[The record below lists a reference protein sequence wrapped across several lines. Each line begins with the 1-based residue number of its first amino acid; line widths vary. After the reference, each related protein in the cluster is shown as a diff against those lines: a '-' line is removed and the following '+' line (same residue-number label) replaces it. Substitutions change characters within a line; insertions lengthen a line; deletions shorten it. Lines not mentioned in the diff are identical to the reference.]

1 MITRDEYI
9 SQLEDKSY
17 RRDYERIIAF
27 QNEHF
32 IPAVRFD
39 TAMFLMQ
46 TAAMRQPKNVLEI
59 GFGSGASSVFIR
71 HGLQNV
77 AGYLITTLERDNNRY
92 VRGKA
97 LLEQLCIQDIEL
109 VKCDAFDWLHNC
121 DAEFDYI
128 FLDAVKRDYIDYLPI
143 IKKILGKNGILIV
156 DNTFFNDKVLR
167 PIDEL
172 EEKYRSGVGLL
183 DQFNRTLA
191 GDGDFVTMM
200 YNIGDGMTIAIKR

>member
-1 MITRDEYI
+1 MTPDEYI

-27 QNEHF
+27 QDEHF

-77 AGYLITTLERDNNRY
+77 AGYRITTLERDNNRY

-128 FLDAVKRDYIDYLPI
+128 FLDAVKRDYIGYLPI

-156 DNTFFNDKVLR
+156 DNTFFNEKVLR

>member
-1 MITRDEYI
+1 MTPDEYI

-27 QNEHF
+27 HNEHF

-77 AGYLITTLERDNNRY
+77 AGYRITTLERDNNRY

-128 FLDAVKRDYIDYLPI
+128 FLDAVKRDYIGYLPI

>member
-1 MITRDEYI
+1 MTPDEYI

-77 AGYLITTLERDNNRY
+77 AGYRITTLVRDNNRY

-128 FLDAVKRDYIDYLPI
+128 FLDAVKRDYIGYLPF

>member
-1 MITRDEYI
+1 MTPDEYI
-9 SQLEDKSY
+9 SKLEDKSY
-17 RRDYERIIAF
+17 RRDYERIISL

-77 AGYLITTLERDNNRY
+77 AGYRITTLERDNNRY

-97 LLEQLCIQDIEL
+97 LLEHLCIQDIEL

-128 FLDAVKRDYIDYLPI
+128 FLDAVKRDYIGYLPF

-191 GDGDFVTMM
+191 GDGDFVIMM

>member
-1 MITRDEYI
+1 MTPDEYI

-77 AGYLITTLERDNNRY
+77 AGYRITTLERDNNRY

-128 FLDAVKRDYIDYLPI
+128 FLDAVKRDYIGYLPI

>member
-1 MITRDEYI
+1 MTREQYI
-9 SQLEDKSY
+9 SQLEDASY

-27 QNEHF
+27 DNEHF

-77 AGYLITTLERDNNRY
+77 PGYRITTLERDNNRY
-92 VRGKA
+92 VRGQA
-97 LLEQLCIQDIEL
+97 LFAELGISDIEL
-109 VKCDAFDWLHNC
+109 IKCDAFDWLHNC

-128 FLDAVKRDYIDYLPI
+128 FLDAVKRDYIGYLPF

-156 DNTFFNDKVLR
+156 DNTFFNDKVLQ

-183 DQFNRTLA
+183 DRFNRTLA
-191 GDGDFVTMM
+191 SDGDFMTMM
-200 YNIGDGMTIAIKR
+200 YNIGDGMTVAVRR

>member
-1 MITRDEYI
+1 MTREQYI
-9 SQLEDKSY
+9 SQLEDASY

-46 TAAMRQPKNVLEI
+46 TAAMRQPNNVLEI

-71 HGLQNV
+71 HGLQN
-77 AGYLITTLERDNNRY
+77 AADYRITTLERDNNRY
-92 VRGKA
+92 VRGQA
-97 LLEQLCIQDIEL
+97 LFAELGISDIDL
-109 VKCDAFDWLHNC
+109 IKCDAFDYLRKCEHL
-121 DAEFDYI
+121 FDYI
-128 FLDAVKRDYIDYLPI
+128 FLDAVKRDYIDYLPF
-143 IKKILGKNGILIV
+143 IKKILSQNGILIV

-183 DQFNRTLA
+183 DRFNRTLA

>member
-9 SQLEDKSY
+9 SQFEDKSY

-46 TAAMRQPKNVLEI
+46 TAAMRQPKNVLEF

-77 AGYLITTLERDNNRY
+77 AGYRITTLERDNNRY

-97 LLEQLCIQDIEL
+97 LLAQLCIDDINL
-109 VKCDAFDWLHNC
+109 VKQ
-121 DAEFDYI
+121 
-128 FLDAVKRDYIDYLPI
+128 
-143 IKKILGKNGILIV
+143 IL
-156 DNTFFNDKVLR
+156 
-167 PIDEL
+167 
-172 EEKYRSGVGLL
+172 
-183 DQFNRTLA
+183 Q
-191 GDGDFVTMM
+191 
-200 YNIGDGMTIAIKR
+200 